1 MRVAVVQMAP
11 ILGHPDESMDVASR
25 LLAPFSLDDGLH
37 AVLLPEMA
45 FSGYTFK
52 NRESVA
58 PMLEIA
64 DDGPTFAWCQMHA
77 RRLRCSVVCGFPRR
91 HTQEGGVE
99 QAFNSVMVVGPQGEL
114 VAVYDK
120 HHLFETDKTWAD
132 EGSSFSCIELPNLPG
147 VKVGLGICM
156 DINPYEFKAPF
167 DAYEFANFHKQAG
180 SEVILFSSAW
190 CNAHPDDTLETKMK
204 EPDVGATID
213 YWGMRLFPLLG
224 TDVTFV
230 VADRVG
236 SESCEP
242 LGRPG
247 SIIFCGGSCFI
258 QLKQG
263 ELVGELDYH
272 EEAVLVRDIALSIKP
287 RLSHAQEAVTV

>member
-1 MRVAVVQMAP
+1 MRASSLP
-11 ILGHPDESMDVASR
+11 ICDVRISSVLDAYTLCSR
-25 LLAPFSLDDGLH
+25 HCLSDGIFS
-37 AVLLPEMA
+37 V
-45 FSGYTFK
+45 S
-52 NRESVA
+52 
-58 PMLEIA
+58 
-64 DDGPTFAWCQMHA
+64 Q
-77 RRLRCSVVCGFPRR
+77 
-91 HTQEGGVE
+91 
-99 QAFNSVMVVGPQGEL
+99 
-114 VAVYDK
+114 
-120 HHLFETDKTWAD
+120 
-132 EGSSFSCIELPNLPG
+132 
-147 VKVGLGICM
+147 
-156 DINPYEFKAPF
+156 FKAPF